1 MIRPV
6 LARAVPRAYRPVLA
20 HPRLRRLLP
29 AFVASDFGG
38 GMSMVAVAW
47 LAIVIA
53 PDGREGLLVGA
64 ALAAYALPGAAGV
77 LLLGRW
83 LRKLPARR
91 LLMANCALRGTL
103 LGCVPLAWGIGVL
116 DPVTYVVLL
125 GCSSV
130 LTAWGN
136 AGKFTLVSELLPEQH
151 RLAANSLLG
160 ASMSTSIVA
169 GPAVAGFLATA
180 VSPAWVIGLDALTYA
195 VLAVQTARLA
205 PGAEEE
211 APDAARKPPAGR
223 GLRLLATQRE
233 LLAILILTWLFFA
246 LYGPVEVAL
255 PLQVTGEFG
264 GDSGLLGLF
273 WTAFGVGAVVGGL
286 TVGALRRL
294 PLWPV
299 TLGIVGGWGVLL
311 LLPYGLGAG
320 TAAAMVCFALGGA
333 VYGPYPALS
342 FTLFQNRTP
351 EGWLTTVLAARGAVL
366 LTSTPVGAALGGPL
380 VAAFGPRAVLAGS
393 GAATV
398 GVAAVGTGVWLA
410 SRRGGAVAA
419 GGDAAAGDATE
430 GERPGGGPSA
440 GDRRERAGGPPD
452 DGAPGDGARTSA

>member
-1 MIRPV
+1 MTRP
-6 LARAVPRAYRPVLA
+6 LLPRLVPRAYRPVFA

-91 LLMANCALRGTL
+91 LLIANCALRGTL
-103 LGCVPLAWGIGVL
+103 LGCVPLAWAVGVL
-116 DPVTYVVLL
+116 HPVTYVVLL

-136 AGKFTLVSELLPEQH
+136 AGKFTLVGQLLPEQH

-180 VSPAWVIGLDALTYA
+180 VSPAWVVGLDALTYA
-195 VLAVQTARLA
+195 VLAVQTARLG
-205 PGAEEE
+205 PDDAETRGK
-211 APDAARKPPAGR
+211 DAEHKPAGR
-223 GLRLLATQRE
+223 GLRLLAGQRE

-255 PLQVTGEFG
+255 PLYVTGTLD

-273 WTAFGVGAVVGGL
+273 WTVFGVGAVVGGL

-299 TLGIVGGWGVLL
+299 TLGIVAGWGATL
-311 LLPYGLGAG
+311 LLPYGIGAG
-320 TAAAMVCFALGGA
+320 AATAMACFALGGA

-398 GVAAVGTGVWLA
+398 GVAVAGAGVWLVSRGRGRARTEAAA
-410 SRRGGAVAA
+410 SADAA
-419 GGDAAAGDATE
+419 GHH
-430 GERPGGGPSA
+430 
-440 GDRRERAGGPPD
+440 ERA
-452 DGAPGDGARTSA
+452 

>member
-1 MIRPV
+1 MIRP
-6 LARAVPRAYRPVLA
+6 LVPRAYRPVLA

-53 PDGREGLLVGA
+53 PEGREGLLVGA

-103 LGCVPLAWGIGVL
+103 LGCVPLAWAFGVL

-136 AGKFTLVSELLPEQH
+136 AGKFTLVGELLPERH
-151 RLAANSLLG
+151 RLAANALLG

-169 GPAVAGFLATA
+169 GPAAAGFLAAA
-180 VSPAWVIGLDALTYA
+180 VSPAWVIGLDALTYG
-195 VLAVQTARLA
+195 VLAVQTARLGPGSGERPEAA
-205 PGAEEE
+205 PG
-211 APDAARKPPAGR
+211 PAGR
-223 GLRLLATQRE
+223 GLRLLARQRE
-233 LLAILILTWLFFA
+233 LLAILVLTWLFFA

-255 PLQVTGEFG
+255 PLYVTGTLD
-264 GDSGLLGLF
+264 GDAGLLGLF

-299 TLGIVGGWGVLL
+299 TLGIVAGWGTTL

-320 TAAAMVCFALGGA
+320 TAGAMACFALGGA

-351 EGWLTTVLAARGAVL
+351 QGWLTTVLAARGAVL

-380 VAAFGPRAVLAGS
+380 VAQFGARAVLAGS

-398 GVAAVGTGVWLA
+398 GVAALGAGVWLA
-410 SRRGGAVAA
+410 SRGPGAVA
-419 GGDAAAGDATE
+419 E
-430 GERPGGGPSA
+430 A
-440 GDRRERAGGPPD
+440 GDRPPD
-452 DGAPGDGARTSA
+452 DDGGRGHGAQAAV

>member
-1 MIRPV
+1 MTRP
-6 LARAVPRAYRPVLA
+6 RVPRAYRPVLA

-47 LAIVIA
+47 LALLIA

-91 LLMANCALRGTL
+91 LLIANCALRGTL
-103 LGCVPLAWGIGVL
+103 LGCVPLAWGLGVL

-125 GCSSV
+125 GSSSV
-130 LTAWGN
+130 LTAWGS
-136 AGKFTLVSELLPEQH
+136 AGKFTLVGELLPERH
-151 RLAANSLLG
+151 RLAANALLG

-169 GPAVAGFLATA
+169 GPAAAGFLATA
-180 VSPAWVIGLDALTYA
+180 VSPAWIIGLDALTYA
-195 VLAVQTARLA
+195 ILAVQTARLG
-205 PGAEEE
+205 PGGEER
-211 APDAARKPPAGR
+211 PNAAAGPAGR
-223 GLRLLATQRE
+223 GLRLLAGERE
-233 LLAILILTWLFFA
+233 LLAILALTWLFFA

-255 PLQVTGEFG
+255 PLYVTGALD
-264 GDSGLLGLF
+264 GDAGLLGLF
-273 WTAFGVGAVVGGL
+273 WTAFGVGAVAGGL

-299 TLGIVGGWGVLL
+299 TLGIVAGWGATL

-320 TAAAMVCFALGGA
+320 TAAAMACFALGGA

-351 EGWLTTVLAARGAVL
+351 QGRLTTVLAARGAVL

-380 VAAFGPRAVLAGS
+380 VTAFGARAVLAGS

-410 SRRGGAVAA
+410 TRGARPVAE
-419 GGDAAAGDATE
+419 GD
-430 GERPGGGPSA
+430 GGP
-440 GDRRERAGGPPD
+440 DD
-452 DGAPGDGARTSA
+452 DGARGDGARAPA

>member
-1 MIRPV
+1 MTRP
-6 LARAVPRAYRPVLA
+6 LVPRAYRPVLA

-47 LAIVIA
+47 LALLIA

-103 LGCVPLAWGIGVL
+103 LGCVPPAWALGVL

-136 AGKFTLVSELLPEQH
+136 AGKFTLVGELLPEQH
-151 RLAANSLLG
+151 RLAANALLG

-195 VLAVQTARLA
+195 VLAVQTARLG
-205 PGAEEE
+205 PGGEER
-211 APDAARKPPAGR
+211 PDAADRPAGR
-223 GLRLLATQRE
+223 GLRLLAGQRE

-255 PLQVTGEFG
+255 PLYVTGVLG
-264 GDSGLLGLF
+264 GDAGLLGLF

-286 TVGALRRL
+286 TAGALRRL

-299 TLGIVGGWGVLL
+299 TLGIVAGWGATL

-320 TAAAMVCFALGGA
+320 TAAAMACFALGGA

-380 VAAFGPRAVLAGS
+380 VAAFGARAVLAGS

-398 GVAAVGTGVWLA
+398 GVAVVGAGAWLA
-410 SRRGGAVAA
+410 SRGARSVAE
-419 GGDAAAGDATE
+419 AGDGAD
-430 GERPGGGPSA
+430 
-440 GDRRERAGGPPD
+440 GDVPD
-452 DGAPGDGARTSA
+452 DGPDDDGARGDGARASA

>member
-1 MIRPV
+1 MIRP
-6 LARAVPRAYRPVLA
+6 LVPRAYRPVLA

-53 PDGREGLLVGA
+53 PEGREGLLVGA

-83 LRKLPARR
+83 LRKLSARR

-103 LGCVPLAWGIGVL
+103 LGCVPPAWAFGVL

-136 AGKFTLVSELLPEQH
+136 AGKFTLVGELLPERH
-151 RLAANSLLG
+151 RLAANALLG

-169 GPAVAGFLATA
+169 GPAAAGFLAAA
-180 VSPAWVIGLDALTYA
+180 VSPAWVIGLDALTYG
-195 VLAVQTARLA
+195 VLAVQTARLGPGSGERPEAA
-205 PGAEEE
+205 PG
-211 APDAARKPPAGR
+211 PAGR
-223 GLRLLATQRE
+223 GLRLLARQRE
-233 LLAILILTWLFFA
+233 LLAILVLTWLFFA

-255 PLQVTGEFG
+255 PLYVTGTLD
-264 GDSGLLGLF
+264 GDAGLLGLF

-299 TLGIVGGWGVLL
+299 TLGIVAGWGATL

-320 TAAAMVCFALGGA
+320 TAGAMACFALGGA

-351 EGWLTTVLAARGAVL
+351 QGWLTTVLAARGAVL

-380 VAAFGPRAVLAGS
+380 VAAFGARAVLAGS

-398 GVAAVGTGVWLA
+398 GVAALGAGVWLA
-410 SRRGGAVAA
+410 SRGA
-419 GGDAAAGDATE
+419 GAAAE
-430 GERPGGGPSA
+430 A
-440 GDRRERAGGPPD
+440 GDRPPD
-452 DGAPGDGARTSA
+452 DDGGRGDGAQAAA

>member
-1 MIRPV
+1 MTRP
-6 LARAVPRAYRPVLA
+6 LVPRAYRPVLA

-53 PDGREGLLVGA
+53 PDGSEGLLVGA

-103 LGCVPLAWGIGVL
+103 LGCVPLAWGVGVL

-136 AGKFTLVSELLPEQH
+136 AGKFTLVGELLPEQH
-151 RLAANSLLG
+151 RLAANALLG

-180 VSPAWVIGLDALTYA
+180 VSPAWIVGLDALTYLL
-195 VLAVQTARLA
+195 LAVQTARLG
-205 PGAEEE
+205 PGAEESPE
-211 APDAARKPPAGR
+211 APRKPPAGR
-223 GLRLLATQRE
+223 GLRLLARQRE

-255 PLQVTGEFG
+255 PLYVTGELD
-264 GDSGLLGLF
+264 GDAGLLGLF

-299 TLGIVGGWGVLL
+299 TLGIVAGWGATL

-320 TAAAMVCFALGGA
+320 TAGAMACFALGGA

-380 VAAFGPRAVLAGS
+380 VAAVGPRAVLAGS

-398 GVAAVGTGVWLA
+398 GVAVVGAGVWLA
-410 SRRGGAVAA
+410 SRGARPVAA
-419 GGDAAAGDATE
+419 GAAGGEAGGAGGGKGAGAAAGDA
-430 GERPGGGPSA
+430 A
-440 GDRRERAGGPPD
+440 GDSP
-452 DGAPGDGARTSA
+452 

>member
-1 MIRPV
+1 MTRP
-6 LARAVPRAYRPVLA
+6 LVPRAYRPVLA

-29 AFVASDFGG
+29 AFVASDLGG

-47 LAIVIA
+47 LALVIA
-53 PDGREGLLVGA
+53 PDGREGLVVGA

-83 LRKLPARR
+83 LRKLPARH
-91 LLMANCALRGTL
+91 LLTANCALRGTL
-103 LGCVPLAWGIGVL
+103 LGCVPLAWGAGVL

-136 AGKFTLVSELLPEQH
+136 AGKFTLVGEVLPEQH
-151 RLAANSLLG
+151 RLAANALLG
-160 ASMSTSIVA
+160 ASMSMSIVA
-169 GPAVAGFLATA
+169 GPAAAGFLATA
-180 VSPAWVIGLDALTYA
+180 VSPAWIIGLDALTYA
-195 VLAVQTARLA
+195 VLAVQTARLG
-205 PGAEEE
+205 PGIGER
-211 APDAARKPPAGR
+211 PDAEPRPAGR
-223 GLRLLATQRE
+223 GLRLLAQQRE
-233 LLAILILTWLFFA
+233 LLAILLLTWLFFA

-255 PLQVTGEFG
+255 PLYITGVLD
-264 GDSGLLGLF
+264 GDAGLLGLF

-286 TVGALRRL
+286 TVGALRKL

-299 TLGIVGGWGVLL
+299 TLGIVAGWGATL

-320 TAAAMVCFALGGA
+320 TATAMACFALGGA

-366 LTSTPVGAALGGPL
+366 LTSTPTGAALGGPL
-380 VAAFGPRAVLAGS
+380 VAAFGSRAVLAGS

-398 GVAAVGTGVWLA
+398 GVAAAGTAVWLA
-410 SRRGGAVAA
+410 TRGAGGGAE
-419 GGDAAAGDATE
+419 AGDATD
-430 GERPGGGPSA
+430 G
-440 GDRRERAGGPPD
+440 
-452 DGAPGDGARTSA
+452 DGARGDGARTVG

>member
-1 MIRPV
+1 MTRT
-6 LARAVPRAYRPVLA
+6 LVPRAYRPVLA

-47 LAIVIA
+47 LAIQIA

-91 LLMANCALRGTL
+91 LLMVNCALRGTL
-103 LGCVPLAWGIGVL
+103 LGCVPLAWGLGVL

-130 LTAWGN
+130 LTAWGS
-136 AGKFTLVSELLPEQH
+136 AGKFTLVGELLPERH
-151 RLAANSLLG
+151 RLAANALLG

-180 VSPAWVIGLDALTYA
+180 VSPAWIIGLDALTYA
-195 VLAVQTARLA
+195 VLAVQTARLG
-205 PGAEEE
+205 PGGEER
-211 APDAARKPPAGR
+211 PDAAAARPAGR

-233 LLAILILTWLFFA
+233 LLAILVLTWLFFA

-255 PLQVTGEFG
+255 PLYVTGALD
-264 GDSGLLGLF
+264 GDAGLLGLF
-273 WTAFGVGAVVGGL
+273 WTAFGVGAVAGGL

-299 TLGIVGGWGVLL
+299 TLGIVAGWGATL

-320 TAAAMVCFALGGA
+320 TAAAMACFALGGA

-351 EGWLTTVLAARGAVL
+351 RGWLTTVLAARGAVL

-380 VAAFGPRAVLAGS
+380 VAAFGARAVLAGS

-398 GVAAVGTGVWLA
+398 GVAVVGTGVWLA
-410 SRRGGAVAA
+410 TRGARPVAEA
-419 GGDAAAGDATE
+419 DD
-430 GERPGGGPSA
+430 GP
-440 GDRRERAGGPPD
+440 DD
-452 DGAPGDGARTSA
+452 DGAGDGGPDDDGARGDGARAPA